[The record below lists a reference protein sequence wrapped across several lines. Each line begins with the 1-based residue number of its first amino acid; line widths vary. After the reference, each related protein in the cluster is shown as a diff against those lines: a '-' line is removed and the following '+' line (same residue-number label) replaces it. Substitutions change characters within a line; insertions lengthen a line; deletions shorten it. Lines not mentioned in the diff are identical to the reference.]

1 MNCHSVTRLLSEAQ
15 DRKLTLQEKVPLKM
29 HLVMCSACTNFGHQ
43 MQLLRTMSRAYAKGE
58 NEALVN
64 SKDTKQTKDSPS
76 TED

>member
-15 DRKLTLQEKVPLKM
+15 DRKLTLQEKIPLKM

-43 MQLLRTMSRAYAKGE
+43 MHLLRTMSRAYAKGE
-58 NEALVN
+58 NEFVVK
-64 SKDTKQTKDSPS
+64 SKQTQETPS

>member
-15 DRKLTLQEKVPLKM
+15 ERKLTLQEKIPLKM
-29 HLVMCSACTNFGHQ
+29 HLVMCTACTNFEHQ

-58 NEALVN
+58 NEFVVK
-64 SKDTKQTKDSPS
+64 SKDNKETPS

>member
-15 DRKLTLQEKVPLKM
+15 ERKLTLQEKIPLKM

-43 MQLLRTMSRAYAKGE
+43 MHLLRTMSRAYAKGE
-58 NEALVN
+58 NEAVVN
-64 SKDTKQTKDSPS
+64 SKDIQQAKDTPS